1 MDSLGPALEV
11 ETKHLEASI
20 RWYNLMRFL
29 EPYERT
35 HVFESIRFGK
45 RQVVGGCC
53 LNAPYIQQG
62 GLRMDT
68 LCLRELQVNR

>member
-11 ETKHLEASI
+11 ETKRLEASI

-29 EPYERT
+29 EQYERT

-45 RQVVGGCC
+45 CQVVGGCS
-53 LNAPYIQQG
+53 LNAPYIL
-62 GLRMDT
+62 LRHA
-68 LCLRELQVNR
+68 EH